1 MKRFIIILPL
11 LITVFLFVILLI
23 YLLQNKDPRKP
34 PSALLNQPLPEFYIK
49 GLINEDTILSNNTI
63 KNKITLIN
71 FFASWC
77 APCKVE
83 HPLLMN
89 LKKKYPE
96 LTIVGINFKDNNEDA
111 IKFLLSTGNPYNFVG
126 VDNNGAIGLEFG
138 VFGLPE
144 TFFVNNQGKIIFKQT
159 GPLTKKIIQND
170 IIPNL

>member
-126 VDNNGAIGLEFG
+126 VDNDGAIGLEFG

>member
-11 LITVFLFVILLI
+11 LITIFLFVILLI
-23 YLLQNKDPRKP
+23 YLLQDNDPHKP
-34 PSALLNQPLPEFYIK
+34 PSALLNQPLPEFYTK
-49 GLINEDTILSNNTI
+49 GLINEDKVLSNNTI

-83 HPLLMN
+83 HPLLIN

-96 LTIVGINFKDNNEDA
+96 LTIVGIDYKDNKEDA

-126 VDNNGAIGLEFG
+126 VDNDGAIGLEFG

-144 TFFVNNQGKIIFKQT
+144 TFFVNNEGKIIFKQT